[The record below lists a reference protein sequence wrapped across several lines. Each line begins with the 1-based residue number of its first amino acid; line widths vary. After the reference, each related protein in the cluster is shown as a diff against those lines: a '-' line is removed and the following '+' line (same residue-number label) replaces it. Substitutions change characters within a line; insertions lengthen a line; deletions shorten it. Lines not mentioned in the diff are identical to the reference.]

1 MRLSITHIIRWHRGT
16 FLSIG
21 FLIKRL
27 FVKCWGELSRINF
40 QESDCHLHGRVPS
53 HGDILFLG
61 ADMKDSVSEAIKVSV
76 TEGISFENFNL
87 VVDSFGEAVSIRTF
101 KGIKYRS

>member
-1 MRLSITHIIRWHRGT
+1 M
-16 FLSIG
+16 
-21 FLIKRL
+21 
-27 FVKCWGELSRINF
+27 
-40 QESDCHLHGRVPS
+40 Q
-53 HGDILFLG
+53 
-61 ADMKDSVSEAIKVSV
+61 DSVSEAIKVSV

>member
-1 MRLSITHIIRWHRGT
+1 MIEVVAA
-16 FLSIG
+16 
-21 FLIKRL
+21 LIWENNKFWL

-40 QESDCHLHGRVPS
+40 QESDCHFHGRVPS

>member
-1 MRLSITHIIRWHRGT
+1 MLGWN
-16 FLSIG
+16 LAELG
-21 FLIKRL
+21 F
-27 FVKCWGELSRINF
+27 
-40 QESDCHLHGRVPS
+40 QDSDYHLHGRVPS
-53 HGDILFLG
+53 HGDTFLG